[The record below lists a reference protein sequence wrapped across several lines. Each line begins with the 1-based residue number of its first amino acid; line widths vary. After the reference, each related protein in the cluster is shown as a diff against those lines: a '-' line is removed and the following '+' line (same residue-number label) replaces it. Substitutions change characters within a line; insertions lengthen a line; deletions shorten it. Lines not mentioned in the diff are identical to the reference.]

1 MQPTAQAVGIREKGK
16 APTGRKTSANVSLHS
31 IFIRQTGFPRHHK
44 KHSFQEELFEFL
56 GRTTWLTTRNTF
68 GVDFC
73 RPLETFSSLTITHGW
88 RRGLHSCAASRLGL
102 LGIVEHDAKSVPWDE
117 SQSQ

>member
-44 KHSFQEELFEFL
+44 KHSFQEELLEFL
-56 GRTTWLTTRNTF
+56 RRTTWLTTRNTF

-88 RRGLHSCAASRLGL
+88 RRGCILAPLRGWVC
-102 LGIVEHDAKSVPWDE
+102 WE
-117 SQSQ
+117 SWSTML